1 MVRSPSSSPRSF
13 AEERRGAILDMLER
27 EPAVQVA
34 DLARIFGVSAVTAR
48 ADLDALADAGKLRR
62 VHGGAI
68 SLQRTLTV
76 SVQDR
81 RVNVNAEAKRAI
93 AAASMELVHDGDT
106 ILVDSGTT
114 ALAFVRALDVLRD
127 VTVITADMTIADYID
142 ESLPGVGAVVLG
154 GSLRKGHRY
163 LFGPLTT
170 QSLASLHADT
180 AFLCPGGFVPTRG
193 LMTDFPQMAEVKRA
207 MMGAADRTV
216 ALMDASKVRAQSML
230 RFAGIDEMSDI
241 VMDRDPAGVIAA
253 MISELPE
260 GGRPA
265 LHVATR

>member
-1 MVRSPSSSPRSF
+1 MARTPSPLPRSF
-13 AEERRGAILDMLER
+13 AEERRTAILDMLEH
-27 EPAVQVA
+27 EPTVQVSE
-34 DLARIFGVSAVTAR
+34 LARIFGISAVTAR
-48 ADLDALADAGKLRR
+48 ADLDALAGAGKLRR
-62 VHGGAI
+62 THGGAI

-93 AAASMELVHDGDT
+93 AEAAVGLVRDGDT
-106 ILVDSGTT
+106 LLVDSGTT
-114 ALAFVRALDVLRD
+114 ALAFVRTLDARSD

-142 ESLPGVGAVVLG
+142 ESLPGVSVVVLG

-163 LFGPLTT
+163 LYGPLTA
-170 QSLASLHADT
+170 QSLAALHADT

-207 MMGAADRTV
+207 MMDAADRSV

-230 RFAGIDEMSDI
+230 RFAGIDELDDI

-253 MISELPE
+253 MIAELPE
-260 GGRPA
+260 NGRPA
-265 LHVATR
+265 LHVAVR